1 MKQLI
6 CKMCGGNELQL
17 EKDEYICQHCGCK
30 YSKDM
35 SEIVNFT
42 NKNTDDVTSN
52 DTIETVKNTW
62 SNIPQYTQETD
73 SRIYAHIT
81 RIGHAEKEF
90 SGQQLVNVFKD
101 GFGINGCGYEMEIYN
116 TSSEKV
122 KYFTVLSAAYN
133 EVEDKSN
140 VHITRFT
147 GPIESGEYC
156 HYWVDG
162 IWEDSHIR
170 SAKIESMMVEFFSGQ
185 KLVYNFKDID
195 NAPENLD
202 IIKFTK
208 SDKIPHCTP
217 NTPNKI
223 YVSVIHICHEEYD
236 MEASKRAMMM
246 GQTDLVKKYV
256 EGSGS
261 GDYGV
266 ELEVEYF
273 SGKSIKSINV
283 FLQPLNSVFDEVG
296 EYEKVTIN
304 GPIDTGTSGTI
315 YFELWDDDDYTVS
328 SARIEGLIVNFMDGT
343 SEFYKE
349 NDIASKK
356 SAVQSNATTNS
367 NSSNNTTESGG
378 CYVATAVYGS
388 YDCPEVWTLRRYRDY
403 TLAETW
409 YGRAFVRTYYA
420 ISPTLVKWF
429 GHTEWFKKMW
439 QGKLDRMVAKLQA
452 NGVEST
458 PYEDRNW

>member
-1 MKQLI
+1 MEQII

-17 EKDEYICQHCGCK
+17 EKDAYVCQHCGCK
-30 YSKDM
+30 YTTDM

-42 NKNTDDVTSN
+42 NKDNDKVTSN
-52 DTIETVKNTW
+52 DAIETVRKTW
-62 SNIPQYTQETD
+62 ADIPHYNSETD
-73 SRIYAHIT
+73 NKIYAHIT
-81 RIGHAEKEF
+81 RIGHAEKKF
-90 SGQQLVNVFKD
+90 SGQQLVNIFED
-101 GFGINGCGYEMEIYN
+101 GFGITGCGYEMEIYN
-116 TSSEKV
+116 ISGERI
-122 KYFTVLSAAYN
+122 KYFTVLSVAYN
-133 EVEDKSN
+133 EVEDKTGA
-140 VHITRFT
+140 HITRFT
-147 GPIESGEYC
+147 GPVEVGEYSN
-156 HYWVDG
+156 YWVDG
-162 IWEDSHIR
+162 IWKDSHIK
-170 SAKIESMMVEFFSGQ
+170 SAKIELVMIEFFNGQ
-185 KLVYNFKDID
+185 KIVYDFENID
-195 NAPENLD
+195 KAPENLNV
-202 IIKFTK
+202 IRFTK
-208 SDKIPHCTP
+208 SDKTP
-217 NTPNKI
+217 LCSPDTPNKI
-223 YVSVIHICHEEYD
+223 YISVIHVCHEEYD
-236 MEASKRAMMM
+236 MEASKKAIMM

-304 GPIDTGTSGTI
+304 GPIDTGASGTI

-328 SARIEGLIVNFMDGT
+328 NARIEGLIVNFMDGT

-388 YDCPEVWTLRRYRDY
+388 YDCPQVWTLRRYRDY

-409 YGRAFVRTYYA
+409 YGRAFIKTYYA

-429 GHTEWFKKMW
+429 GKTTWFKKMW
-439 QGKLDRMVAKLQA
+439 QGKLDRMVSKLQA

-458 PYEDRNW
+458 PYEDINW

>member
-1 MKQLI
+1 MEQII

-30 YSKDM
+30 YTRDM

-42 NKNTDDVTSN
+42 NKNAENVTSN

-62 SNIPQYTQETD
+62 SAIPQYTQDKDTK
-73 SRIYAHIT
+73 IYARIT

-90 SGQQLVNVFKD
+90 SGQQLVNVFED

-116 TSSEKV
+116 TSVGKI
-122 KYFTVLSAAYN
+122 KYFTVLSVAYN
-133 EVEDKSN
+133 EVEDKLN
-140 VHITRFT
+140 AHITRFT
-147 GPIESGEYC
+147 GPVEGGEYC
-156 HYWVDG
+156 RYWVDG
-162 IWEDSHIR
+162 VWKDLHIK
-170 SAKIESMMVEFFSGQ
+170 SAKIELMMVEFFDGQ
-185 KLVYNFKDID
+185 KLVYSFEDVD
-195 NAPENLD
+195 NSPENLD
-202 IIKFTK
+202 IIRFTRT
-208 SDKIPHCTP
+208 DKIPHCTP
-217 NTPNKI
+217 DTPNKI
-223 YVSVIHICHEEYD
+223 YVSIIHICHKEYD
-236 MEASKRAMMM
+236 MEASKKAIMM

-283 FLQPLNSVFDEVG
+283 FIQPLNSVFDEVG
-296 EYEKVTIN
+296 EQEKVTIN
-304 GPIDTGTSGTI
+304 GPIDVGTSGSI
-315 YFELWDDDDYTVS
+315 YFELWDDDDTVS
-328 SARIEGLIVNFMDGT
+328 NARIEGLIVNFMDGT
-343 SEFYKE
+343 SEFYKD
-349 NDIASKK
+349 NDISSKTQ
-356 SAVQSNATTNS
+356 AVQSNTTTN
-367 NSSNNTTESGG
+367 SNNTTESGG

-388 YDCPEVWTLRRYRDY
+388 YDCPQVWTLRRYRDY

-409 YGRAFVRTYYA
+409 YGRAFIRTYYA

-439 QGKLDRMVAKLQA
+439 QGKLDRMVDKLQDS
-452 NGVEST
+452 GVEST
-458 PYEDRNW
+458 PYEDKNW